1 MPGTDS
7 SAFRDIFLKL
17 LCSNK
22 ILGKKSSSLEGWSRY
37 IIVHDPV
44 CFMSQER
51 VPSGLSR
58 QAKLMSGL
66 RFQLDKR
73 KKLFLVLS
81 AKLGGFYGKELNLM
95 VKILLLWLQVGIAFW
110 KFLILC
116 MGIGFETQMLS
127 LWDGECPGRGWKP
140 GGELKAIC
148 PSCLSI
154 YGDSLYIYLGLVVG
168 SRDEETAKHDFLAV
182 QELRRMRW
190 EEEFGSPEPFCDD
203 FREGASPHL
212 PAFGV
217 QVLMCCLAC
226 YRQQGWRQLIEWL
239 RSLVSVRNNS
249 CWNAFHAGFG
259 WGFGVKLDGAE
270 WFHRTR
276 CSQKVHYSSILHNTE
291 NFDENKSSCPCIV
304 SYCMG

>member
-1 MPGTDS
+1 MPCTDS
-7 SAFRDIFLKL
+7 RAFRDIFLKL

-66 RFQLDKR
+66 RFQLDKW

-81 AKLGGFYGKELNLM
+81 AELGRFYGEELNLM
-95 VKILLLWLQVGIAFW
+95 VKILLLWLQVGMAFR

-127 LWDGECPGRGWKP
+127 LWDGDCPGRGWKP

-148 PSCLSI
+148 PSCLKRETSSQRLHSFAQEERQRNASKSPSYLSCSTIPATRRETKPCPHCLLTVRRFEASTSI
-154 YGDSLYIYLGLVVG
+154 IPRKRFWQSGGIKWG
-168 SRDEETAKHDFLAV
+168 
-182 QELRRMRW
+182 M
-190 EEEFGSPEPFCDD
+190 
-203 FREGASPHL
+203 
-212 PAFGV
+212 
-217 QVLMCCLAC
+217 
-226 YRQQGWRQLIEWL
+226 
-239 RSLVSVRNNS
+239 
-249 CWNAFHAGFG
+249 WNTPRFTF
-259 WGFGVKLDGAE
+259 
-270 WFHRTR
+270 
-276 CSQKVHYSSILHNTE
+276 S
-291 NFDENKSSCPCIV
+291 SSCRKLSSSKGRAPCKDGTEPSVGENWRGPKEESQDKHGERIEKGK
-304 SYCMG
+304 SAHNELL